1 MARRRAVTRLSAS
14 CAVAALICTSACG
27 SEHVPPARVG
37 QPTPAAGIVCEGV
50 DAQATV
56 RALFARLDAGRPV
69 DVTAYFVPPAQ
80 FVGWSDP
87 DVGRI
92 AAGRDA
98 GGALTLDA
106 LRARLDYLADR
117 ITIALIT
124 FHNSGAQRGG
134 GGDVFAFTARVQPAP
149 VAATGPGMGHGV
161 VDCATGK
168 ITEFVIDRW

>member
-1 MARRRAVTRLSAS
+1 MAPRRAVTRICAS
-14 CAVAALICTSACG
+14 CVVATLIGTSACG

-37 QPTPAAGIVCEGV
+37 KPTPAAGIVCEGV

-69 DVTAYFVPPAQ
+69 DVTTYFVPPAQ

-92 AAGRDA
+92 AAVRDP

-106 LRARLDYLADR
+106 LQARLDYLADR

-124 FHNSGAQRGG
+124 FHDNGAQRGG
-134 GGDVFAFTARVQPAP
+134 GGEVFVFTARVQPAP
-149 VAATGPGMGHGV
+149 VAASGPGVGHGA

-168 ITEFVIDRW
+168 IADFVIDRW